1 MTHNLFPAYVEGAA
15 NGALWTMAT
24 DAQFYVALPLL
35 TWLLLRVMPERFEAR
50 VRTIVIALV
59 GAFAIALVWRLVTIY
74 AVPAQIGDTSLQQVF
89 ERSVVG
95 MGVCFAT
102 GILTALAQ
110 ALDFELDRA
119 AIVPTFVGGLVLAVA
134 VMTAPLWFPVR
145 YARFAIASMDTIGA
159 ISASVIYSGLR
170 LRSRRFTRFVD
181 SRIVAIVAAN
191 AYALYLVHTIVQF
204 MIFSALV
211 PHVHVGSLKFSLVL
225 LGLFIPTSAATA
237 YVLHRFVERPFLTMK
252 ERARET
258 AVA

>member
-1 MTHNLFPAYVEGAA
+1 
-15 NGALWTMAT
+15 
-24 DAQFYVALPLL
+24 
-35 TWLLLRVMPERFEAR
+35 MPERFEAR

-119 AIVPTFVGGLVLAVA
+119 AIVPMFVGGLVLAVA

-145 YARFAIASMDTIGA
+145 YARFAITSMDTIGA